1 MPRHR
6 TKATFVQSEGHEVKP
21 SLRLTGKSRRL
32 YDSICAMLRDLGL
45 FHVIDT
51 TLIERYAV
59 LFCRWQEIDKKL
71 ASGNFETSQEMQA
84 LMRYSGILSGE
95 LTKLARLIGLGVGAR
110 KNILQSQ
117 VLKDPIAEWKNM
129 FNGRSKQYEI

>member
-6 TKATFVQSEGHEVKP
+6 TKASFVQSEVHEAEP

-71 ASGNFETSQEMQA
+71 SRGEFETSQEMQA

-117 VLKDPIAEWKNM
+117 VLKDPIAEW
-129 FNGRSKQYEI
+129 RRQYEG

>member
-1 MPRHR
+1 L
-6 TKATFVQSEGHEVKP
+6 Q
-21 SLRLTGKSRRL
+21 
-32 YDSICAMLRDLGL
+32 DLGL

-71 ASGNFETSQEMQA
+71 ASGQFETSQEMQA

>member
-6 TKATFVQSEGHEVKP
+6 TKASFVQSEGQEIKP

-32 YDSICAMLRDLGL
+32 YDSICSMLKDLGL

-71 ASGNFETSQEMQA
+71 ASGKFETSQEMQA

-117 VLKDPIAEWKNM
+117 VLKDPIAEWK
-129 FNGRSKQYEI
+129 RQYEV